1 MIICADDY
9 GMADD
14 VNRAILE
21 LCALKHLSAVSCMA
35 ALARCDGEM
44 LKPLLEHQA
53 NVDIGLHLCFADETL
68 SRLENATQPLP
79 AFGIFFRQSLLGQIR
94 ADKIRLQISAQYDFF
109 LKKCGRP
116 PDYID
121 GHLHAHQLPGV
132 RQGLLQFVSSLPAN
146 NRPYIRNTCEPLKNL
161 WKHRLPWL
169 KAAFI
174 GKFGARM
181 LTELRAAGI
190 PTNDGFAGIY
200 DFKNYRR
207 YPEYFPRFAA
217 CLQKKNGILVVHPG
231 GDENWRRQE
240 FTFLRDATFA
250 SGTPNRF
257 QHENQTAYIAG

>member
-14 VNRAILE
+14 IDRAILE
-21 LCALKHLSAVSCMA
+21 LCAKKKLSAVSCMVI
-35 ALARCDGEM
+35 LERCGSEVF
-44 LKPLLEHQA
+44 KALLEHQA
-53 NVDIGLHLCFADETL
+53 GVDIGLHFCIADETL
-68 SRLENATQPLP
+68 QSLENKKPLP
-79 AFGIFFRQSLLGQIR
+79 AFGVVLRQSLLGQIH
-94 ADKIRLQISAQYDFF
+94 ADQVCSEVSAQYELF
-109 LKKCGRP
+109 LKKCGCP

-132 RQGLLQFVSSLPAN
+132 REGLIEFVSSLPASG
-146 NRPYIRNTCEPLKNL
+146 RPYIRNTCEPLGNL

-181 LTELRAAGI
+181 LADLRAAGI

-207 YPEYFPRFAA
+207 YPEYFPCFAA
-217 CLQKKNGILVVHPG
+217 CLQKTNGILVVHPG
-231 GDENWRRQE
+231 KSENWRRGE
-240 FTFLRDATFA
+240 FEFLRDAVFA
-250 SGTPNRF
+250 SGVPNRF
-257 QHENQTAYIAG
+257 QREKPMA